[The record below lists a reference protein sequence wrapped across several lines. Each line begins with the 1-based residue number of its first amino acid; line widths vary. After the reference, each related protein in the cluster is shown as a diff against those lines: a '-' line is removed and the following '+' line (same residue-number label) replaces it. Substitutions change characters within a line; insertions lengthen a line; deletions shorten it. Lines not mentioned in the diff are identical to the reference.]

1 MSAEPFCLISFH
13 TEEQTNSEEKV
24 TKSEDVIL
32 VTGDFA
38 HEIRLPQKDPQC
50 PFPIYSDSRISK
62 VINLDVINQLHDTY
76 PLMKLNGRV
85 FSALIYLLTVN
96 DNYRNA
102 FLSKIN
108 NPIDN
113 FQKSLNI
120 SYVKARLVMPE
131 KCEIGYKS

>member
-1 MSAEPFCLISFH
+1 MGTIVYVREYFGLSTMSAEPFCLISFH

-50 PFPIYSDSRISK
+50 PFPIYRDSRISK

-76 PLMKLNGRV
+76 PVMKLNGRV
-85 FSALIYLLTVN
+85 FFCSH
-96 DNYRNA
+96 
-102 FLSKIN
+102 LS
-108 NPIDN
+108 
-113 FQKSLNI
+113 S
-120 SYVKARLVMPE
+120 
-131 KCEIGYKS
+131 